1 MVVDNIIDPN
11 YWNDLNDFLIEL
23 QNSEYIRNTN
33 KGFNVIEN
41 FIKLTDKIRSQVNEL
56 DDGVDEFNESNALEN
71 ILYWVYQ
78 YLK

>member
-71 ILYWVYQ
+71 ILY
-78 YLK
+78 